1 MSNWQDVRGPDGRL
15 LFRFD
20 PARMLVEISARG
32 QVYLI
37 DLTTYMALTAAVIET
52 DISLL
57 DSERMFV
64 VK

>member
-1 MSNWQDVRGPDGRL
+1 
-15 LFRFD
+15 
-20 PARMLVEISARG
+20 MLVEISAKG
-32 QVYLI
+32 QFYLI
-37 DLTTYMALTAAVIET
+37 DLTTYMAMTAAVIDT